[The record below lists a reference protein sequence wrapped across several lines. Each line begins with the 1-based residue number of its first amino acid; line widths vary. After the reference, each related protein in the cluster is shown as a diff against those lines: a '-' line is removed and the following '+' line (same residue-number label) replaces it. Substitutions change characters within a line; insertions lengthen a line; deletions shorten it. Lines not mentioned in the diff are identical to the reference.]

1 MLEKTKKFDPE
12 VPEATMLEK
21 IKKFDPEVPG
31 LILWP
36 VMFGTAFAFGLLIVT
51 R

>member
-1 MLEKTKKFDPE
+1 
-12 VPEATMLEK
+12 MLEK

-31 LILWP
+31 LIFWP
-36 VMFGTAFAFGLLIVT
+36 VMFGIAFALGLLIVT